1 VPTGPSEGRVASL
14 VVSDSPPRAESD
26 ERSGPDGPPG
36 EPAPPPPDALAVGQP
51 PAVDPTEALRPPPAP
66 PEPSAAE
73 PGAAEAGPVEPSA
86 AGTSTV
92 AAPAAE
98 TASAEAATAETATA
112 RATARDEDEA
122 ADGAPPPR
130 RKLRNWQLA
139 ALTLLAVG
147 FLLGAFYLG
156 QNSGSDD
163 DPSAAPTSSTPPS
176 SVTSTPVPDGY
187 TTFRHEQSGATLSYP
202 QDWQR
207 LELLP
212 GSSFSFAASPGGE
225 HAVSVRTDQIGYNV
239 ATTDLAEAKQLTDRV
254 LAEEGKTEVI
264 EQETLTVNGLSA
276 VYYRYNFTDDDS
288 GAEGVQ
294 ERFFVFHGGYLSQVF
309 FQALPRSEYP
319 SLAETFARIAT
330 TFQAPDPPAAPLPA
344 APPSSASPNTTAPPA
359 TTASSTP

>member
-1 VPTGPSEGRVASL
+1 
-14 VVSDSPPRAESD
+14 VSDSPPRAESD

-73 PGAAEAGPVEPSA
+73 ASSAEASPVEPGPVEPS
-86 AGTSTV
+86 
-92 AAPAAE
+92 
-98 TASAEAATAETATA
+98 TAETAAVATHA
-112 RATARDEDEA
+112 AKATASDEHEA
-122 ADGAPPPR
+122 ADGAPPR

-176 SVTSTPVPDGY
+176 SVTSTPVPAGY
-187 TTFRHEQSGATLSYP
+187 TTFRHEQSGASLSYP

-276 VYYRYNFTDDDS
+276 VYYRYNFTDDES

-344 APPSSASPNTTAPPA
+344 PPPTTASPSTTVPPA
-359 TTASSTP
+359 ATASSTP